1 MYFHEKKCNFN
12 FLFCILFQN
21 KIMTMRYTLQPNKLG
36 KIVNS
41 IDLNTPIPQEVIKQL
56 VQDVNKH
63 RLLIFKNQGIIP
75 PARQIGKKIL
85 NYELYF
91 FTNFL
96 LIL

>member
-1 MYFHEKKCNFN
+1 
-12 FLFCILFQN
+12 
-21 KIMTMRYTLQPNKLG
+21 MRYTLQPSKLG
-36 KIVNS
+36 KVVAG
-41 IDLNTPIPQEVIKQL
+41 IDLQTPIPQEVIKQL